1 MIWNIKWYDW
11 IISQFKKKAIET
23 IFIHLSTFKLTFS
36 CPKNLSELTWLD
48 AQVPLKS
55 FKTISYVDFS
65 PRFFPRNVPSLKPQN
80 LPGRIHKH
88 RIQEFIQQIEI
99 WFGACLL
106 TSRVLHSSFS
116 KEIWA
121 LKNMCLLKALFKL
134 GRTEHGSGNYRSS
147 KHLQLRGM
155 PTQAPNHR
163 PPRTPLTFRSQ
174 APQPAARG
182 VTRVSGAQAEESE
195 ESCNDSFLRNVG
207 LFFFSAVFRPRFS
220 VWKKVVQNGRSIQ
233 INVI

>member
-55 FKTISYVDFS
+55 FKTISYVDFL

-121 LKNMCLLKALFKL
+121 LKNMCLLKALSWA
-134 GRTEHGSGNYRSS
+134 GRNMDPETIDLQNTFSCAARRPKHPTTVPRAPLSRSVP
-147 KHLQLRGM
+147 KHPNLQLAG
-155 PTQAPNHR
+155 
-163 PPRTPLTFRSQ
+163 
-174 APQPAARG
+174 
-182 VTRVSGAQAEESE
+182 
-195 ESCNDSFLRNVG
+195 
-207 LFFFSAVFRPRFS
+207 
-220 VWKKVVQNGRSIQ
+220 
-233 INVI
+233 